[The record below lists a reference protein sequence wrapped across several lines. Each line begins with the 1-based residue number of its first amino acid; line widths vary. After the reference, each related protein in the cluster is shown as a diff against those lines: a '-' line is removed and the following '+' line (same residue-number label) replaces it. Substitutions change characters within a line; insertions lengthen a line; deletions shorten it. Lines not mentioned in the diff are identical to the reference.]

1 MGIGGT
7 PMQDTRKAILAW
19 SFYDWANSAF
29 ATTVMAGFFPI
40 FFSSYWSAAHSA
52 QQSTFYLGLA
62 NSLEAV
68 LVAILAPILGSIADK
83 GSYKKQFLIFF
94 TFLGCVMTIGL
105 WFVQAGMWPL
115 AVMFYIL
122 ATVGF
127 SGSLIFYDALL
138 PAVASPKKV
147 DFVSS
152 LGYGFGYIGGG
163 TLFLVNVL
171 MYLNPSWFGLA
182 DEVVAIKAAFVSVGI
197 WWAVFTIPLIVFVK
211 EPRFTHAKRSTRAI
225 RDGLRQFAITF
236 RAIRDLKV
244 VGMFLLAYWFYIDGV
259 DTIIRMAVDYGTA
272 IGFPASSLIVA
283 LLITQFVAFPS
294 AIAYN
299 LLGKRLG
306 VKRALLVAIAAYCL
320 IAVLGYFMSEVWHF
334 YALACMIGLFQ
345 GGIQALSRSYYTRLI
360 PTEFSAEF
368 FGFYN
373 MLGKFAAIIGPVLI
387 GIVTITTG
395 SNRLGI
401 LSITILFLTGGILL
415 KKVNEEE
422 GTESLESFR
431 KSMAAKEL
439 EIISD

>member
-1 MGIGGT
+1 
-7 PMQDTRKAILAW
+7 MQDSRKAIISW
-19 SFYDWANSAF
+19 SMYDWANSAF

-40 FFSSYWSAAHSA
+40 FFSSYWSIEHTA

-68 LVAILAPILGSIADK
+68 LVAILAPILGAIADK
-83 GSYKKQFLIFF
+83 GSYKKRFLIFF
-94 TFLGCVMTIGL
+94 TFIGCVMTMGL

-115 AVMFYIL
+115 AVIYYII

-127 SGSLIFYDALL
+127 SGSIIFYDSLL
-138 PAVASPKKV
+138 PAVASEKKV

-152 LGYGFGYIGGG
+152 LGYGMGYIGGG
-163 TLFLVNVL
+163 LLFLINVL
-171 MYLNPSWFGLA
+171 MYLNPQMFGFV
-182 DEVVAIKAAFVSVGI
+182 DEVAAVKASFVSVGI
-197 WWAVFTIPLIVFVK
+197 WWGLFTIPLVIFVK
-211 EPRFTHAKRSTRAI
+211 EPQNAVKSHSGKVI
-225 RDGLRQFAITF
+225 KEGLIQLAHTF
-236 RAIRDLKV
+236 KAVKDLKV
-244 VGMFLLAYWFYIDGV
+244 VGIFLLAYWFYIDGV

-299 LLGKRLG
+299 LLGKRWG
-306 VKRALLVAIAAYCL
+306 VKKALLVAIVAYGL
-320 IAVLGYFMSEVWHF
+320 IAILGYFMSETWHF
-334 YALACMIGLFQ
+334 YALAIMIGLFQ

-360 PTEFSAEF
+360 PTEFAAEF

-387 GIVTITTG
+387 GVVTITTG

-401 LSITILFLTGGILL
+401 LSIIILFIIGGFLLT
-415 KKVNEEE
+415 KVDEKEGEEA
-422 GTESLESFR
+422 LESFR
-431 KSMAAKEL
+431 TSMTAKAL
-439 EIISD
+439 KDANKEI

>member
-1 MGIGGT
+1 
-7 PMQDTRKAILAW
+7 MQDSRKAIIAW
-19 SFYDWANSAF
+19 SLYDWANSAF

-40 FFSSYWSAAHSA
+40 FFSSYWSAAQSA

-83 GSYKKQFLIFF
+83 GSFKKRFLIFF
-94 TFLGCVMTIGL
+94 AFLGCVMTVGL

-127 SGSLIFYDALL
+127 SGSLIFYDSLL
-138 PAVASPKKV
+138 PAVASEKKV

-152 LGYGFGYIGGG
+152 LGYGMGYIGGG

-171 MYLNPSWFGLA
+171 MYLNPSWFGFV
-182 DEVVAIKAAFVSVGI
+182 DEVAAIKAAFVSVGI

-211 EPRFTHAKRSTRAI
+211 EPRYAHAKRSKKAI

-236 RAIRDLKV
+236 KAIRDLKV
-244 VGMFLLAYWFYIDGV
+244 VGIFLLAYWFYIDGV

-299 LLGKRLG
+299 LLGKRIG
-306 VKRALLVAIAAYCL
+306 VKRALLVAIVAYCF
-320 IAVLGYFMSEVWHF
+320 IAILGFFMSEIWHF
-334 YALACMIGLFQ
+334 YALACIIGLFQ

-387 GIVTITTG
+387 GVVTLVSG

-401 LSITILFLTGGILL
+401 LSIIVLFITGGILL
-415 KKVNEEE
+415 LKVNEAE
-422 GTESLESFR
+422 GVESLASFR
-431 KSMAAKEL
+431 SSMAAKEL
-439 EIISD
+439 EEASD

>member
-1 MGIGGT
+1 
-7 PMQDTRKAILAW
+7 MQDSRKEIISW
-19 SFYDWANSAF
+19 SLYDWANSAF

-40 FFSSYWSAAHSA
+40 FFSSYWSTANSA
-52 QQSTFYLGLA
+52 QVSTFYLGLA

-83 GSYKKQFLIFF
+83 GSFKKRFLIFF
-94 TFLGCVMTIGL
+94 TFLGCVMTSGL
-105 WFVQAGMWPL
+105 WFVQAGMWQL
-115 AVMFYIL
+115 AVIFYIL

-152 LGYGFGYIGGG
+152 LGYSLGYIGGG
-163 TLFLVNVL
+163 LLFLVNVL
-171 MYLNPSWFGLA
+171 MYLNPSWFGFA
-182 DEVVAIKAAFVSVGI
+182 DEVAAVRAAFVSVAI
-197 WWAVFTIPLIVFVK
+197 WWAFFSIPLIVFVK
-211 EPRFTHAKRSTRAI
+211 EPKEAHAKRSTRAI
-225 RDGLRQFAITF
+225 RDGLKQFAITF
-236 RAIRDLKV
+236 KAIRDLKV
-244 VGMFLLAYWFYIDGV
+244 VGIFLLAYWFYIDGV

-299 LLGKRLG
+299 TFGKRIG
-306 VKRALLVAIAAYCL
+306 VKNALMVAIIAYCF
-320 IAVLGYFMSEVWHF
+320 IAILGFFMSAIWHF
-334 YALACMIGLFQ
+334 YTLACIIGLFQ

-368 FGFYN
+368 FGFFN

-387 GIVTITTG
+387 GVVTLVTG
-395 SNRLGI
+395 SNRFGI
-401 LSITILFLTGGILL
+401 LSIIVLFIAGGILL
-415 KKVNEEE
+415 SKVDEDE
-422 GTESLESFR
+422 GMHSLQSFR
-431 KSMAAKEL
+431 TSMAAKEL
-439 EIISD
+439 EEAID

>member
-1 MGIGGT
+1 
-7 PMQDTRKAILAW
+7 MQDSRKAIIAW
-19 SFYDWANSAF
+19 SLYDWANSAF

-40 FFSSYWSAAHSA
+40 FFSSYWSAAQSA

-68 LVAILAPILGSIADK
+68 FVAILAPILGSIADK
-83 GSYKKQFLIFF
+83 GSFKKRFLIFF
-94 TFLGCVMTIGL
+94 TFLGCVMTGSL

-152 LGYGFGYIGGG
+152 LGYGLGYIGGG
-163 TLFLVNVL
+163 LLFLVNVL
-171 MYLNPSWFGLA
+171 MYLNPSWFGFV
-182 DEVVAIKAAFVSVGI
+182 DETAAVKAAFVTVAI
-197 WWAVFTIPLIVFVK
+197 WWTVFTIPILVFVK
-211 EPRFTHAKRSTRAI
+211 EPIFAHAKKSRRAV
-225 RDGLRQFAITF
+225 RDGLRQFLITF
-236 RAIRDLKV
+236 RALRDLKV
-244 VGMFLLAYWFYIDGV
+244 VGIFLLAYWFYIDGV

-299 LLGKRLG
+299 VLGKKIG
-306 VKRALLVAIAAYCL
+306 VKRALLVAIIAYCL
-320 IAVLGYFMSEVWHF
+320 IAILGYFMSAVWHF
-334 YALACMIGLFQ
+334 YTLACIIGLFQ

-373 MLGKFAAIIGPVLI
+373 MLGKFAAIIGPILI
-387 GIVTITTG
+387 GVVTLTTG

-401 LSITILFLTGGILL
+401 LSIIILFIIGGILL
-415 KKVNEEE
+415 LKVDEEE
-422 GTESLESFR
+422 GAISLDSFR
-431 KSMAAKEL
+431 TSMAAKEL
-439 EIISD
+439 ERISDD

>member
-1 MGIGGT
+1 
-7 PMQDTRKAILAW
+7 MQDSRKAIISW
-19 SFYDWANSAF
+19 SLYDWANSAF

-40 FFSSYWSAAHSA
+40 FFSSYWSSTHTA

-68 LVAILAPILGSIADK
+68 LVALLAPVLGSIADR
-83 GSYKKQFLIFF
+83 GSFKKRFLIFF
-94 TFLGCVMTIGL
+94 TFLGCVMTGGL

-152 LGYGFGYIGGG
+152 LGYSLGYIGGG
-163 TLFLVNVL
+163 LLFLVNVL
-171 MYLNPSWFGLA
+171 MYLNPSWFGFV
-182 DEVVAIKAAFVSVGI
+182 DEVAAIKAAFVSVAI
-197 WWAVFTIPLIVFVK
+197 WWAVFTIPLVVLVK
-211 EPRFTHAKRSTRAI
+211 EPRYVSADQSKSII
-225 RDGLRQFAITF
+225 RDGLRQFYVTF
-236 RAIRDLKV
+236 KAVRDLKV
-244 VGMFLLAYWFYIDGV
+244 VGLFLLAYWFYIDGV

-272 IGFPASSLIVA
+272 IGFPASSLIIA
-283 LLITQFVAFPS
+283 LLITQFVAFP
-294 AIAYN
+294 AALAYN
-299 LLGKRLG
+299 SLGQRIG
-306 VKRALLVAIAAYCL
+306 VKQALLVAITAYCF
-320 IAVLGYFMSEVWHF
+320 IAILGYFMSETWHF
-334 YALACMIGLFQ
+334 YALACIIGLFQ

-368 FGFYN
+368 FGFFN

-387 GIVTITTG
+387 GVVTITTG

-401 LSITILFLTGGILL
+401 LSIIVLFIIGGVLL
-415 KKVNEEE
+415 SRVDEQKGV
-422 GTESLESFR
+422 ESLASFR
-431 KSMAAKEL
+431 ASMTAREL
-439 EIISD
+439 EETSE

>member
-1 MGIGGT
+1 
-7 PMQDTRKAILAW
+7 MQDSRKAIFAW
-19 SFYDWANSAF
+19 SLYDWANSAF

-40 FFSSYWSAAHSA
+40 FFSSYWSAAHTA

-68 LVAILAPILGSIADK
+68 LVAILAPVLGSIADK
-83 GSYKKQFLIFF
+83 GSFKKRFLIFF
-94 TFLGCVMTIGL
+94 TFFGCVMTVGL

-152 LGYGFGYIGGG
+152 LGYGMGYIGGG
-163 TLFLVNVL
+163 LLFLVNVL
-171 MYLNPSWFGLA
+171 MYLNPSWFGFA
-182 DEVVAIKAAFVSVGI
+182 DEIAAVKAAFVSVGI
-197 WWAVFTIPLIVFVK
+197 WWAIFTIPLIVFVK
-211 EPRFTHAKRSTRAI
+211 EPKYAHAKRSTRAV

-236 RAIRDLKV
+236 KAIKDLKI
-244 VGMFLLAYWFYIDGV
+244 VGIFLLAYWFYIDGV

-299 LLGKRLG
+299 FLGKRIG
-306 VKRALLVAIAAYCL
+306 VKRALLVAIGAYCL
-320 IAVLGYFMSEVWHF
+320 IAVLGYFMSAVWHF
-334 YALACMIGLFQ
+334 YALACIIGLFQ

-387 GIVTITTG
+387 GVVTITTG

-401 LSITILFLTGGILL
+401 LSIIVLFIIGGILL
-415 KKVNEEE
+415 LKVDEQE
-422 GTESLESFR
+422 GATSLESFR
-431 KSMAAKEL
+431 SSMAAKEL
-439 EIISD
+439 EAATD

>member
-1 MGIGGT
+1 
-7 PMQDTRKAILAW
+7 
-19 SFYDWANSAF
+19 
-29 ATTVMAGFFPI
+29 
-40 FFSSYWSAAHSA
+40 
-52 QQSTFYLGLA
+52 
-62 NSLEAV
+62 
-68 LVAILAPILGSIADK
+68 
-83 GSYKKQFLIFF
+83 
-94 TFLGCVMTIGL
+94 
-105 WFVQAGMWPL
+105 
-115 AVMFYIL
+115 
-122 ATVGF
+122 
-127 SGSLIFYDALL
+127 
-138 PAVASPKKV
+138 
-147 DFVSS
+147 
-152 LGYGFGYIGGG
+152 
-163 TLFLVNVL
+163 
-171 MYLNPSWFGLA
+171 
-182 DEVVAIKAAFVSVGI
+182 
-197 WWAVFTIPLIVFVK
+197 
-211 EPRFTHAKRSTRAI
+211 
-225 RDGLRQFAITF
+225 
-236 RAIRDLKV
+236 
-244 VGMFLLAYWFYIDGV
+244 MFLLAYWFYIDGV

>member
-1 MGIGGT
+1 
-7 PMQDTRKAILAW
+7 MQDSRKAIIAW
-19 SFYDWANSAF
+19 SLYDWANSAF

-40 FFSSYWSAAHSA
+40 FFSSYWSVAHSA

-83 GSYKKQFLIFF
+83 GSFKKRFLIFF
-94 TFLGCVMTIGL
+94 TFLGCVMTVGL
-105 WFVQAGMWPL
+105 WFVKAGMWPL
-115 AVMFYIL
+115 AVIFYIL

-138 PAVASPKKV
+138 PAVASEKRV

-152 LGYGFGYIGGG
+152 LGYGMGYIGGG
-163 TLFLVNVL
+163 ILFLINVL
-171 MYLNPSWFGLA
+171 MYLNPSWFGFA
-182 DEVVAIKAAFVSVGI
+182 DEIAAVKAAFVSVGI
-197 WWAVFTIPLIVFVK
+197 WWAVFTIPLIIFVK
-211 EPRFTHAKRSTRAI
+211 EPHFAHAKRSKRAV
-225 RDGLRQFAITF
+225 RDGLRQFAVTF
-236 RAIRDLKV
+236 KAIRDLKV
-244 VGMFLLAYWFYIDGV
+244 VGIFLLAYWFYIDGV
-259 DTIIRMAVDYGTA
+259 DTIIRMAVDYGSA

-299 LLGKRLG
+299 LLGKRIG
-306 VKRALLVAIAAYCL
+306 VKKALLVAITAYCF
-320 IAVLGYFMSEVWHF
+320 IAILGYFMSEIWHF
-334 YALACMIGLFQ
+334 YALACIIGLFQ
-345 GGIQALSRSYYTRLI
+345 GGIQALSRSYYTRII

-387 GIVTITTG
+387 GVVTLVSG

-401 LSITILFLTGGILL
+401 LSIIVLFIIGGTLLL
-415 KKVNEEE
+415 KVDEVE
-422 GTESLESFR
+422 GITSLASFR
-431 KSMAAKEL
+431 SSMAAKEL
-439 EIISD
+439 EEVSD